1 MSPAAVRKAHTR
13 VLLKLT
19 WLEIK
24 LLAREPVTLIF
35 SFVFPILVLVLLG
48 GIFGDDHMHRGA
60 YAGIKMMDWYVPAYI
75 GLVIASI
82 GTVSLPVHL
91 ASYREKGVL
100 RRFRASG
107 VSEASLLG
115 SQLLVTLGVAF
126 IGALI
131 ITIVGMAA
139 YGAREPASP
148 AEVALAYMIGVFCF
162 SAIGLLLASLA
173 PTARAAQ
180 SIGLLLWFIL
190 LFVSGTSAPLDRLPD
205 WMVTL
210 GKWLP
215 LYHVVVS
222 LVDPWVGRGTNWA
235 QLGIVAAAGLAATAV
250 SLRFFRWE

>member
-1 MSPAAVRKAHTR
+1 VK

-24 LLAREPVTLIF
+24 LLAREPVTLMF

-48 GIFGDDHMHRGA
+48 GVFGSDHMRYRS

-75 GLVIASI
+75 ALVIASI

-91 ASYREKGVL
+91 ASYRERGVL

-115 SQLLVTLGVAF
+115 SQLLVSLGVAL

-131 ITIVGMAA
+131 ITVLGLAA
-139 YGAREPASP
+139 YGTRVPASP
-148 AEVALAYMIGVFCF
+148 GEVALAYVVGVFCF
-162 SAIGLLLASLA
+162 SAIGVLLASLA

-180 SIGLLLWFIL
+180 SIGLLIWFVL

-215 LYHVVVS
+215 LYH
-222 LVDPWVGRGTNWA
+222 LVIALVNPWVGRGTDWV
-235 QLGIVAAAGLAATAV
+235 QLGIVALVGAVATLV

>member
-1 MSPAAVRKAHTR
+1 MTPASLRRARRV

-48 GIFGDDHMHRGA
+48 GIFGDDHMHRGP
-60 YAGIKMMDWYVPAYI
+60 YAGIKMMDWYVPAYVA
-75 GLVIASI
+75 LVIASI

-115 SQLLVTLGVAF
+115 SQLLVTLGVAL

-131 ITIVGMAA
+131 ITIVGMVV
-139 YGAREPASP
+139 YGARQPASP
-148 AEVALAYMIGVFCF
+148 AGVALAYVVGVFCF
-162 SAIGLLLASLA
+162 SAIGVLLASLA
-173 PTARAAQ
+173 RTARAAQ
-180 SIGLLLWFIL
+180 SIGLLFWFVL

-222 LVDPWVGRGTNWA
+222 LVDPWVGRGVDWA
-235 QLGIVAAAGLAATAV
+235 QLGIVAAVGLAATLV
-250 SLRFFRWE
+250 SLKFFRWE